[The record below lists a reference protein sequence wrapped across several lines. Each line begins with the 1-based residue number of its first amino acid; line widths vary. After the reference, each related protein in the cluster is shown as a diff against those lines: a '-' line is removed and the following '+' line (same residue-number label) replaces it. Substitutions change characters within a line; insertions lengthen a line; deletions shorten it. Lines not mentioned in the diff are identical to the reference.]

1 MFFINNDDTA
11 LSFFP
16 DFLFPRFSSNVTR
29 RRLRGKKK
37 RSALKKIKIKN
48 KNA

>member
-1 MFFINNDDTA
+1 
-11 LSFFP
+11 
-16 DFLFPRFSSNVTR
+16 VTR

-48 KNA
+48 HIKLNDKHV